1 MGLQPS
7 WDTNNLLSSSHYIC
21 HTASSFVK
29 IGYWIQILEHQ
40 RIAICLRLR
49 YILNRKAPP
58 DWHNLLRAHTI
69 SSRQFY
75 SIQFANILFWSNG
88 TQDDGGWLRPLDYT
102 THIKI
107 QSRDDQK
114 LSYSDGNDKDWIII
128 ALVQLKPWYRT
139 ISGINCITKLI
150 VILIRCR
157 DCHLPQQRWDGG
169 Q

>member
-7 WDTNNLLSSSHYIC
+7 SDTNNLLSSSHYIC
-21 HTASSFVK
+21 HTESSFVK

-40 RIAICLRLR
+40 RIAISLRLGYPQQKCSR
-49 YILNRKAPP
+49 LTQSSKSP
-58 DWHNLLRAHTI
+58 HTI

-75 SIQFANILFWSNG
+75 SIQFANILFCSDR
-88 TQDDGGWLRPLDYT
+88 TQDNGGVAQTTWLHN
-102 THIKI
+102 THKI

-114 LSYSDGNDKDWIII
+114 LSYSDGNDKDWMII